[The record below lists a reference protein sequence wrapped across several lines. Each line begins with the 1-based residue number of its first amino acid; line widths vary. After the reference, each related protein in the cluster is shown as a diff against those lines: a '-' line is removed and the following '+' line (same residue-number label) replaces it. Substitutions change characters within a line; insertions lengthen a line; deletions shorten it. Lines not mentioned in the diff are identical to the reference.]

1 MFGLWSRYC
10 LTAVFLFC
18 LGCYSSLNAAESVPN
33 GSLLVKV
40 IPRGA
45 EVLINDQV
53 VGMAPVI
60 INNIR
65 PGRVRVQAR
74 LPGYRPWGKSLTVLD
89 TEKNVVTLILARS
102 VRGGVN

>member
-1 MFGLWSRYC
+1 MSETKEKARD
-10 LTAVFLFC
+10 
-18 LGCYSSLNAAESVPN
+18 

-45 EVLINDQV
+45 EVMIKDRV
-53 VGMAPVI
+53 VGKAPVL

-65 PGRVRVQAR
+65 PGRVWVQAR
-74 LPGYRPWGKSLTVLD
+74 LPGYRMWGKNVMVLE

-102 VRGGVN
+102 LR

>member
-1 MFGLWSRYC
+1 MLGIISR
-10 LTAVFLFC
+10 FC
-18 LGCYSSLNAAESVPN
+18 LVLFLTFGYISPGVSDTLEKAQN

-45 EVLINDQV
+45 EVMIKDRV
-53 VGMAPVI
+53 VGKAPVL

-65 PGRVRVQAR
+65 AGRVWVQAR
-74 LPGYRPWGKSLTVLD
+74 LPGYRLWGKNVMVLE

-102 VRGGVN
+102 LR